1 MGFLTETDGTKKL
14 IGPILS
20 YNKVYDMVNRSVSH
34 YNFKVSDDEDIL
46 IDWKTGFS
54 KDYLD
59 FLKENITVN
68 PSPCHSQFKKAK
80 KEPTHT
86 QDKVDYFL
94 NDLGVNKMDL
104 NNFKMKIPS
113 IETCRDLG
121 LLQRIAAFN
130 NFCIAHQNCWKSKRI
145 SFEG

>member
-1 MGFLTETDGTKKL
+1 MD
-14 IGPILS
+14 P
-20 YNKVYDMVNRSVSH
+20 SH
-34 YNFKVSDDEDIL
+34 YNFKVSDVEDIL
-46 IDWKTGFS
+46 IEWKTGFS

-68 PSPCHSQFKKAK
+68 LSPCHSQFKKAK
-80 KEPTHT
+80 KEPMHT

-104 NNFKMKIPS
+104 NDFKMKIPS
-113 IETCRDLG
+113 IETCRDPS

-130 NFCIAHQNCWKSKRI
+130 NFCIAHQNYWKSKRFGVLKVENQI
-145 SFEG
+145 FRV